1 VETPAAALAVWLQKG
16 DDKVLR
22 GPTQQVDHALEGQ
35 IRDRMEDGDFRAQRN
50 ETLVLYPQGR
60 LAAQRLILVGLGAPD
75 EVTFDVLR
83 EAGATAAKKAR
94 ALGLT
99 TLHLTL
105 PEIGAGTLDVIPHVE
120 ALVEGV
126 ILGQYRYHEL
136 RTQLDDVRPDV
147 DTLVLLA
154 PDAEATRQIREA
166 ARTGQIIAESTIL
179 ARDLV
184 NRPANIAN
192 PAHIAN
198 ATKALAQDVGLA
210 CRILDKPEMEELG
223 MHLLLSVNRGSEEPA
238 QMVVLEHRTAEE
250 GAPTVVLVGK
260 GITFDS
266 GGLSLKSSQGMVKMK
281 GDMGGAAAVVGTL
294 RAVALLELPINVIG
308 LTPLT
313 ENMPDARATHPG
325 DVITSLKGLSVEIV
339 NTDAEGRLILAD
351 ALTYAGEFDPDA
363 VLDIATL
370 TGGRIVALGAHAAA
384 VMGDDDVIK
393 HLTRSGETT
402 GERVWQLPLFKEYGR
417 QLESDVAD
425 LKNTGGRAA
434 STITAGF
441 FLSKFVPEETPWVHV
456 DIAGLGITDEAR
468 PHVPKGGTG
477 YGVRLLVEALRTWPR
492 S

>member
-1 VETPAAALAVWLQKG
+1 
-16 DDKVLR
+16 
-22 GPTQQVDHALEGQ
+22 
-35 IRDRMEDGDFRAQRN
+35 
-50 ETLVLYPQGR
+50 
-60 LAAQRLILVGLGAPD
+60 
-75 EVTFDVLR
+75 
-83 EAGATAAKKAR
+83 
-94 ALGLT
+94 
-99 TLHLTL
+99 
-105 PEIGAGTLDVIPHVE
+105 
-120 ALVEGV
+120 
-126 ILGQYRYHEL
+126 
-136 RTQLDDVRPDV
+136 
-147 DTLVLLA
+147 
-154 PDAEATRQIREA
+154 
-166 ARTGQIIAESTIL
+166 
-179 ARDLV
+179 
-184 NRPANIAN
+184 
-192 PAHIAN
+192 
-198 ATKALAQDVGLA
+198 
-210 CRILDKPEMEELG
+210 
-223 MHLLLSVNRGSEEPA
+223 
-238 QMVVLEHRTAEE
+238 
-250 GAPTVVLVGK
+250 
-260 GITFDS
+260 
-266 GGLSLKSSQGMVKMK
+266 MVKMK

-294 RAVALLELPINVIG
+294 RAVALLGLPINVVG